1 MSLLRRLLHVF
12 VDEGEAYRYDTLVWD
27 TSALSHAFESFSHGA
42 VSAYMAIKNPP
53 KTWERL
59 KASFL
64 RRMKSED
71 LSKRL
76 LLSCDEKM
84 CLISDGV
91 HREVRRVPQFNDSI
105 DVLIGLAKR
114 VENKYVKMRNEK
126 TLVEK
131 GDPKGFARAFR
142 ARLYTRSPRPY
153 LVERVLD
160 KAREL
165 GLKISREDAEGVALA
180 IETGGILVT
189 GDKKQAQ
196 VANSFGVKVLYTLSK
211 K

>member
-12 VDEGEAYRYDTLVWD
+12 IDEDRAREYDTYIWD

-42 VSAYMAIKNPP
+42 ISAYMTIRSPP

-59 KASFL
+59 KRSFL

-76 LLSCDEKM
+76 LLTCDEKK
-84 CLISDGV
+84 CFISSGV
-91 HREVRRVPQFNDSI
+91 LNEVRRVAQFHDSI
-105 DVLIGLAKR
+105 DVLTGLAGR
-114 VENKYVKMRNEK
+114 VESKYVKMRDEEK
-126 TLVEK
+126 LVEK
-131 GDPKGFARAFR
+131 GDPRGFARAFR
-142 ARLYTRSPRPY
+142 ARLYTMNPRSY
-153 LVERVLD
+153 LVEHVLD
-160 KAREL
+160 KAHEL

-180 IETGGILVT
+180 IETGGVLVT
-189 GDKKQAQ
+189 GDRRQAE
-196 VANSFGVKVLYTLSK
+196 VANSLGVKVLYTLSK